1 MSSKGIR
8 VWYLPL
14 QSFEN
19 MNLSVACKKFQKLYV
34 LEKLQSNKKVITF
47 NIQKCFAI
55 LLYLSHLSL
64 QFK

>member
-47 NIQKCFAI
+47 NI
-55 LLYLSHLSL
+55 
-64 QFK
+64 